1 MLKKMAI
8 LMVFALLLPQK
19 GLPLLGD
26 PTSLFSGGGYA
37 VGLAAEVSVR
47 QSRHEGF
54 SRVVFE
60 ASDESIIKG
69 VDITLSGNQIKVRFP
84 SDLAIKSMGRPVI
97 ETSQEGR
104 VFTIRP
110 DGPFKIK
117 VMRLKAPPRLSIDII
132 ADDLRGAGAPLPSA
146 KPPFVADQ
154 SRPPE
159 KGKAET
165 AAQVTIP
172 NIRIVIDA
180 GHGGYESGIVS
191 GGLREKDITLSVA
204 RDLESVLTKKRL
216 PVSLTRKTDQF
227 LSITDRALS
236 ANQKSPD
243 VFISIHLSFSN
254 SFVIYTAMEGPAG
267 IEPSVND
274 LYSLMSSHLHY
285 IEKSRKLAED
295 LRKAIGGEFGTDV
308 IQREMSL
315 PLLNSVG
322 AASVMIEMPKTIV
335 YDRATRIRLSEAILR
350 GIASYGNR

>member
-1 MLKKMAI
+1 MLKKMAF
-8 LMVFALLLPQK
+8 LMIFAL
-19 GLPLLGD
+19 
-26 PTSLFSGGGYA
+26 SLFSGGGYA
-37 VGLAAEVSVR
+37 VGLTAEVSVR

-69 VDITLSGNQIKVRFP
+69 VDITLSSNQIKVRFP
-84 SDLAIKSMGRPVI
+84 SDLTIKSMGRPVI

-117 VMRLKAPPRLSIDII
+117 VLRLTAPPRLSIDII
-132 ADDLRGAGAPLPSA
+132 ADDLRGSGTPLPST
-146 KPPFVADQ
+146 KPPFVAEQ
-154 SRPPE
+154 SRPPK
-159 KGKAET
+159 KGEAET
-165 AAQVTIP
+165 VAQVTIP

-204 RDLESVLTKKRL
+204 RDLEVVLTKKRL
-216 PVSLTRKTDQF
+216 PVNLTRKTDQF

-243 VFISIHLSFSN
+243 AFISIHLSFSN

-267 IEPSVND
+267 MEPSVND
-274 LYSLMSSHLHY
+274 LYSLMSSQMHY

-295 LRKAIGGEFGTDV
+295 LRKAIGDEFRTDV

-322 AASVMIEMPKTIV
+322 AASVMIELPKTIV